1 MVRTQ
6 IYLPEEL
13 HQELRGM
20 SRRMGL
26 SMAQL
31 LREGAEK
38 VVKERKT
45 TKAKVVK
52 LALKL
57 PSFKGGKPIKYPLNR
72 EQIYAGRF
80 DRY

>member
-13 HQELRGM
+13 HQNLRGLA
-20 SRRMGL
+20 RRMGL

-38 VVKERKT
+38 VVRE
-45 TKAKVVK
+45 KVSLQNKRRVEF
-52 LALKL
+52 KL
-57 PSFKGGKPIKYPLNR
+57 PIFKGGKPSPRPLNR
-72 EQIYAGRF
+72 EAIYEKL
-80 DRY
+80 